1 MQSVEVLRHKT
12 QTAMLLSCKTLCI
25 NDMLNKPIRD
35 HQTCQ
40 KSQISYFPILSYFC
54 YVIFECLPCTK
65 MQKAFVLHFVLGSHT
80 V

>member
-25 NDMLNKPIRD
+25 NDMLYKPIRD
-35 HQTCQ
+35 HQTC
-40 KSQISYFPILSYFC
+40 KKIKLHIFRFC
-54 YVIFECLPCTK
+54 PTFDVIFECLPCTK
-65 MQKAFVLHFVLGSHT
+65 MQKAFVLQFVLDSHT